1 MPVIIKM
8 LRNEIDRL
16 KVELSD
22 LVGQRSKLVWP
33 LEVRIA
39 QINQRLGA
47 AERMLTT
54 YIGGDAEPDAPFR
67 PGANLV
73 ETAPP
78 CVNVETVALP
88 SNLKGHRLHPTS
100 KKAKI
105 IRATKALLLA
115 RGIAR
120 RSEIV
125 TFLHKEGIMAQ
136 EKNPEAYLSV
146 VLSYA
151 GEMFAN
157 NASGWY
163 LRETRNPDRIPDSSS
178 PDRSCDD

>member
-22 LVGQRSKLVWP
+22 LVGQRSKLVGP

-67 PGANLV
+67 PGANLG

-78 CVNVETVALP
+78 PPV
-88 SNLKGHRLHPTS
+88 RQ
-100 KKAKI
+100 
-105 IRATKALLLA
+105 R
-115 RGIAR
+115 
-120 RSEIV
+120 
-125 TFLHKEGIMAQ
+125 
-136 EKNPEAYLSV
+136 
-146 VLSYA
+146 
-151 GEMFAN
+151 
-157 NASGWY
+157 
-163 LRETRNPDRIPDSSS
+163 
-178 PDRSCDD
+178 

>member
-22 LVGQRSKLVWP
+22 LAGQRSQLVAP
-33 LEVRIA
+33 LDVRIA
-39 QINQRLGA
+39 HINQRLGA

-54 YIGGDAEPDAPFR
+54 YIGGDSEPNTPFR
-67 PGANLV
+67 PGANLA
-73 ETAPP
+73 ETDPS
-78 CVNVETVALP
+78 CINVETVALP
-88 SNLKGHRLHPTS
+88 SDLKGRRLHPTS

-105 IRATKALLLA
+105 IRATKALLLT

-125 TFLHKEGIMAQ
+125 AFLHQKGIMAQ

-146 VLSYA
+146 VLSHA
-151 GEMFAN
+151 GEIFAN

-178 PDRSCDD
+178 PAPSCVD